1 VFFGFLLRIALLLR
15 IHCVSKTWDGIL
27 NFAFA
32 VWESE
37 WADLELLL
45 LLGERVALS
54 VYVVRRSIALL
65 RLRLTSTLAG
75 SAQTFMFAQ
84 GQVWKAFIHHVMVGF
99 YPDAT
104 VLFEFFRHDLRQEI
118 DFVELTRNA
127 LLALTA
133 VVRWNQFWV
142 VVRLARYV
150 GLVLAARVDRRFSL
164 RSLPAL
170 DRLVDRVLLRYG
182 FQRFNWQV
190 AASLIVAE
198 WIVLVVWAVLHELFK
213 FSVFVFELHDL
224 LHDQVEIWINWIGW
238 LLTALLLKNG
248 AEHKFIGIC
257 AIAPDFGGLLVCVVH
272 LVVNFN
278 NARLLHDVLY
288 LSTRL
293 GDLFTAPQMNAVVI
307 SMLGWIAIRVRQL
320 GPCCLSL
327 HPDVFQRRLLI
338 YFAVFLVRWVLKNLL
353 DFSLGHLLLGEFI
366 LARRQFVV
374 EVFRFSKVN

>member
-45 LLGERVALS
+45 LLGERVTLS
-54 VYVVRRSIALL
+54 VYVVRLSIALL

-142 VVRLARYV
+142 VVRLSRYV

-198 WIVLVVWAVLHELFK
+198 WIMLAVGAVLHELFQ
-213 FSVFVFELHDL
+213 FSVFVF
-224 LHDQVEIWINWIGW
+224 
-238 LLTALLLKNG
+238 
-248 AEHKFIGIC
+248 
-257 AIAPDFGGLLVCVVH
+257 
-272 LVVNFN
+272 
-278 NARLLHDVLY
+278 
-288 LSTRL
+288 
-293 GDLFTAPQMNAVVI
+293 
-307 SMLGWIAIRVRQL
+307 
-320 GPCCLSL
+320 
-327 HPDVFQRRLLI
+327 
-338 YFAVFLVRWVLKNLL
+338 
-353 DFSLGHLLLGEFI
+353 
-366 LARRQFVV
+366 
-374 EVFRFSKVN
+374 